1 MAGFEFSEDPLRGQ
15 RGRLSRACPKG
26 WQPEFHPWE
35 PPRGRAKQTALLPSV
50 LSHPHICTAAW
61 PNLPAD
67 EVQVAQDGRD
77 EGTLLCQEEALDVS
91 LKVVRGQGGDDRE
104 WLFSQNFAKHS

>member
-1 MAGFEFSEDPLRGQ
+1 M
-15 RGRLSRACPKG
+15 
-26 WQPEFHPWE
+26 
-35 PPRGRAKQTALLPSV
+35 
-50 LSHPHICTAAW
+50 
-61 PNLPAD
+61 
-67 EVQVAQDGRD
+67 AQDGRD